1 MMSFWTPMRQGSLWS
16 VMASVC
22 HWGCD
27 GLSGLKAFAFLA
39 RSPVVWPAA
48 LCFLKT
54 EGLLACYLP
63 LGVVRDG
70 TKFGISWHEAPR
82 VWTVMVCR
90 GGIPGGDEQPRLFFF
105 FPLESLENQI
115 LHISPLMELLGDYNY
130 IWEFFFNELL
140 WPWMRFPLKSLN
152 TKYFRRLVPSLVFP
166 ENSSKNI

>member
-1 MMSFWTPMRQGSLWS
+1 
-16 VMASVC
+16 
-22 HWGCD
+22 
-27 GLSGLKAFAFLA
+27 
-39 RSPVVWPAA
+39 
-48 LCFLKT
+48 
-54 EGLLACYLP
+54 
-63 LGVVRDG
+63 VRDG

-140 WPWMRFPLKSLN
+140 
-152 TKYFRRLVPSLVFP
+152 
-166 ENSSKNI
+166 